1 MASNPKPQPDNDDAD
16 GEWSD
21 LLESVEVTDIPLDM
35 LKMLRVHLNNGNRF
49 VFPIKEWLA
58 DGVDMKRIN
67 KAVNEWYEL
76 HGEDVAGNDF
86 IIDLEKVKSTV
97 SASTKKMLGLK

>member
-1 MASNPKPQPDNDDAD
+1 MRQLFGKRLPDIGKNLGRTIVEFKKGLNST
-16 GEWSD
+16 GE
-21 LLESVEVTDIPLDM
+21 E
-35 LKMLRVHLNNGNRF
+35 
-49 VFPIKEWLA
+49 
-58 DGVDMKRIN
+58 IN